1 MKKVLILT
9 YYWPPSGGAGVQ
21 RWLKFVKYLQE
32 FGWEPVVY
40 TAENGEYPVLDDSLF
55 KDIPKGI
62 TILKQPIWEPYQLY
76 KKVIGQKKDQRVV
89 SGFLQENGTKSL
101 GHKVSLWLRG
111 NVFIPDARRFWIRPS
126 ISYLSKWLQDHP
138 VDLIVST
145 GPPHSMHLI
154 GLGLKL
160 KTGLPWLADFRDPW
174 VNIDFAGDLSMSTWA
189 KNRNVFLEK
198 KVLQTADQVVVVSEL
213 MAEEFRSKTN
223 KPVEII
229 TNGFDPE
236 DFIVE
241 ESLIRKDGKFSIVH
255 TGSLNDRRN
264 HPALWNCI
272 AQLREENST
281 FKALCEIRLIGKNDI
296 SVRES
301 IQKAGLEE
309 CTVWI
314 DYLPH
319 EQIMAEQQSASLLLL
334 SINNYGAA
342 ESQFFSSK
350 ATLTGKLFEYLAA
363 QRPILMIGPDNGQ
376 AADVVRKSVAGYVS
390 DFNDSASMLKALKMV
405 FENQK
410 LKQNTQDNEFLA
422 HYSRKELTKSLAN
435 LLNNLIVKSVKTT
448 SK

>member
-21 RWLKFVKYLQE
+21 RWLKFVKYLRE
-32 FGWEPVVY
+32 FGWEPIVY
-40 TAENGEYPVLDDSLF
+40 TAENGEYPVLDESLF

-76 KKVIGQKKDQRVV
+76 KKVIGQKKEERVV
-89 SGFLQENGTKSL
+89 SGFLKEKGKLSW
-101 GHKVSLWLRG
+101 GHKLSLWLRG

-126 ISYLSKWLQDHP
+126 TTYLSQWLKENT
-138 VDLIVST
+138 VDAIVST

-154 GLGLKL
+154 AMNLHN
-160 KTGLPWLADFRDPW
+160 KTGIPWLADFRDPW
-174 VNIDFAGDLSMSTWA
+174 VNIDFAGDLKMGSWA
-189 KNRNVFLEK
+189 KNKNIALEK
-198 KVLQTADQVVVVSEL
+198 KVLNTANLVVVVSEL

-229 TNGFDPE
+229 TNGFDPD
-236 DFIVE
+236 DFMVD
-241 ESLIRKDGKFSIVH
+241 ESMIRKDGKFSIVH

-264 HPALWNCI
+264 HPAFWNSI
-272 AQLREENST
+272 AQLREENAE
-281 FKALCEIRLIGKNDI
+281 FKTLCEIRLIGKNDV
-296 SVRES
+296 SVRDS
-301 IQKAGLEE
+301 IQQAGLEE

-319 EQIMAEQQSASLLLL
+319 EQIMVEQQSASILLL

-363 QRPILMIGPDNGQ
+363 QRPILMIGPDDGQ
-376 AADVVRKSVAGYVS
+376 AANVVRQSIAGYVA
-390 DFNDSASMLKALKMV
+390 DFQDSMNMMNILKLV
-405 FENQK
+405 FENRNKEQI
-410 LKQNTQDNEFLA
+410 KQGGGSLV
-422 HYSRKELTKSLAN
+422 HYSRRFLCEKLSSQ
-435 LLNNLIVKSVKTT
+435 LNKLSA
-448 SK
+448 

>member
-21 RWLKFVKYLQE
+21 RWLKFVKYLRE
-32 FGWEPVVY
+32 FGWEPIVY
-40 TAENGEYPVLDDSLF
+40 TAENGEYPVLDESLF
-55 KDIPKGI
+55 KDIPEGI

-76 KKVIGQKKDQRVV
+76 KKVIGQKKDERVV
-89 SGFLQENGTKSL
+89 SGFLKEKGKISW
-101 GHKVSLWLRG
+101 GHKLSLWLRG

-126 ISYLSKWLQDHP
+126 TNYLSQWLKENP
-138 VDLIVST
+138 VDAIVST

-154 GLGLKL
+154 GINLHK
-160 KTGLPWLADFRDPW
+160 KTGIPWLADFRDPW
-174 VNIDFAGDLSMSTWA
+174 VNIDFAGDLKMSTWA
-189 KNRNVFLEK
+189 KNKNIALEK
-198 KVLQTADQVVVVSEL
+198 EVLNTANLIVVVSEL

-229 TNGFDPE
+229 SNGFDPD
-236 DFIVE
+236 DFIVD

-264 HPALWNCI
+264 HPALWNSI
-272 AQLREENST
+272 AQLREENSA

-296 SVRES
+296 SVKDS
-301 IQKAGLEE
+301 IQLAGLEE

-319 EQIMAEQQSASLLLL
+319 EQIMVEQQSASLLLL

-363 QRPILMIGPDNGQ
+363 QQPILMIGPDDGQ
-376 AADVVRKSVAGYVS
+376 AADVVRKSIAGYVA
-390 DFNDSASMLKALKMV
+390 DFQDSTNMMNILKMV
-405 FENQK
+405 FENRN
-410 LKQNTQDNEFLA
+410 KQQIKQVGGSLEQ
-422 HYSRKELTKSLAN
+422 YSRKYLCEKLAFQ
-435 LLNNLIVKSVKTT
+435 LNKLSA
-448 SK
+448 